1 MLSRT
6 AAAKTLDME
15 AEVKSLDAKGIIH
28 AIRCQD
34 DMQEASGAYKDIDTV
49 IDNEADLVKVKTKIL
64 PIAVVKG

>member
-6 AAAKTLDME
+6 VAVKTLD
-15 AEVKSLDAKGIIH
+15 AKEIIH

-34 DMQEASGAYKDIDTV
+34 DMQQASGAYKDIDTV
-49 IDNEADLVKVKTKIL
+49 IDNEADLVKVKTKLL